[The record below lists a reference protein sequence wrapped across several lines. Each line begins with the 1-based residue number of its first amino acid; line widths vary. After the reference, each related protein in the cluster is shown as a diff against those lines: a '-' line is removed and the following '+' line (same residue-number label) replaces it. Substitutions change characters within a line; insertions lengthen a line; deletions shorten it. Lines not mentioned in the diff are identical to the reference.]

1 MNHQS
6 TRSLE
11 FGALPLV
18 EAAVRA
24 SLGAPQGVTYSL
36 INSIA
41 AELDPTFPQVEEPKQ
56 IEIRRGPLASSRLVR
71 ANCPGAVF
79 TGNDA
84 GLTVSVHP
92 QVIIARWAKHPR
104 FPEREYPRYGPLR
117 EWLWRTVGGGPAWI
131 RRRTSRCHGR
141 QYVVR
146 QFRSVARPVSVSQ
159 ELLFWLYPSFPKGVS
174 T

>member
-56 IEIRRGPLASSRLVR
+56 IEIPPGAAGQFTFGPGQL
-71 ANCPGAVF
+71 PGAVF

-117 EWLWRTVGGGPAWI
+117 EWLWRTVEAVRHGSGDEPVDVTVVNMSYVNFVASPDPSAFLKNYFSGYI
-131 RRRTSRCHGR
+131 R
-141 QYVVR
+141 
-146 QFRSVARPVSVSQ
+146 VSQ
-159 ELLFWLYPSFPKGVS
+159 RA
-174 T
+174 